1 MSIGWG
7 YKMPRKNI
15 FEILKEKYNVQNEM
29 NKIVKLYN
37 SKLFYYYDNDYN
49 QRKYTPDE
57 IFEREL
63 LKSWKQRGS
72 YLDSEEIKDN
82 IGIPKFFTHD
92 TTLEKILNTL
102 EYYENI
108 SYLLVKKLNIY
119 KSSKYEVSVG
129 FEILLENMQILLDH
143 LNYEFKIFDKEEK
156 LILIPKN
163 PSATA
168 VAEISN
174 DETAM
179 AILMYNHHALKGD
192 LERKRQLLNLIQRT
206 YEPLLKNP
214 IEGYN
219 DFFKKTNLLLNN
231 LHIRH
236 NNFEEENNK
245 NLVIDIDD
253 KTLEHWYD
261 ELYQLLLF
269 CVLIDDNLKRKKE
282 AGEFLK
288 QIKQGA

>member
-1 MSIGWG
+1 MS
-7 YKMPRKNI
+7 RRNI
-15 FEILKEKYNVQNEM
+15 FELLKEKYNVPNEM
-29 NKIVKLYN
+29 EKIVTLYN
-37 SKLFYYYDNDYN
+37 SKLFYYNGDFDRGN
-49 QRKYTPDE
+49 YTPEE
-57 IFEREL
+57 IFEHKL
-63 LKSWKQRGS
+63 LKKWKHRGS
-72 YLDSEEIKDN
+72 YLNCREIKDVL
-82 IGIPKFFTHD
+82 GIPKFFTSETPIED
-92 TTLEKILNTL
+92 VLNTL
-102 EYYENI
+102 EYYENL
-108 SYLLVKKLNIY
+108 SYLLVKKLNILKNY
-119 KSSKYEVSVG
+119 KYDVSDN

-163 PSATA
+163 PAATS
-168 VAEISN
+168 VAEIS
-174 DETAM
+174 DEETAM
-179 AILMYNHHALKGD
+179 AILMYNHHTLKGN
-192 LERKRQLLNLIQRT
+192 LEAKRRLLNSIART
-206 YEPLLKNP
+206 YETLLNKS

-219 DFFKKTNLLLNN
+219 DFLKKTNLLLNN
-231 LHIRH
+231 LHIRQ

-288 QIKQGA
+288 QLKQGA

>member
-1 MSIGWG
+1 MT
-7 YKMPRKNI
+7 RKNI
-15 FEILKEKYNVQNEM
+15 FEFLKEKYNIPKEV

-37 SKLFYYYDNDYN
+37 SELLYCNIGFAQGN
-49 QRKYTPDE
+49 YTPEE

-63 LKSWKQRGS
+63 LKNWKQRGS
-72 YLDSEEIKDN
+72 YLNCKEIKEALR
-82 IGIPKFFTHD
+82 IPKFFTFE
-92 TTLEKILNTL
+92 TPIETILNTL

-108 SYLLVKKLNIY
+108 SYLLVKKLKIFDGY
-119 KSSKYEVSVG
+119 EYEVSDN
-129 FEILLENMQILLDH
+129 FKILLENIQILLNY
-143 LNYEFKIFDKEEK
+143 LNYEHKIFEDEEK
-156 LILIPKN
+156 VILIPKN
-163 PSATA
+163 PAATA
-168 VAEISN
+168 VAEIS
-174 DETAM
+174 DEETAM
-179 AILMYNHHALKGD
+179 AILMYNHHTLKGD

>member
-1 MSIGWG
+1 MT
-7 YKMPRKNI
+7 RKNI
-15 FEILKEKYNVQNEM
+15 FEFLKEKYNIPKEE

-37 SKLFYYYDNDYN
+37 SELLYCNIGFAQGN
-49 QRKYTPDE
+49 YTPEE

-63 LKSWKQRGS
+63 LKNWKQRGS
-72 YLDSEEIKDN
+72 YLNCKEIKEALR
-82 IGIPKFFTHD
+82 IPKFFTFE
-92 TTLEKILNTL
+92 TPIETILNTL

-108 SYLLVKKLNIY
+108 SYLLVKKLKIFDGY
-119 KSSKYEVSVG
+119 EYEVSDN
-129 FEILLENMQILLDH
+129 FKILLENIQILLNY
-143 LNYEFKIFDKEEK
+143 LNYEHKIFEDEEK
-156 LILIPKN
+156 VILIPKN

-168 VAEISN
+168 VAEIS
-174 DETAM
+174 DEETAM
-179 AILMYNHHALKGD
+179 AILMYNHHTLKGD

>member
-1 MSIGWG
+1 MS
-7 YKMPRKNI
+7 RRNI
-15 FEILKEKYNVQNEM
+15 FELLKEKYNIPNEIE
-29 NKIVKLYN
+29 KVVALYN
-37 SKLFYYYDNDYN
+37 SKLFYYNGDFDRGN
-49 QRKYTPDE
+49 YTPEE
-57 IFEREL
+57 IFEHKL
-63 LKSWKQRGS
+63 LKNWKQRGS
-72 YLDSEEIKDN
+72 YLNCREIKDAL
-82 IGIPKFFTHD
+82 GIPKFFTFETPIGD
-92 TTLEKILNTL
+92 VLNTL
-102 EYYENI
+102 EYYENL
-108 SYLLVKKLNIY
+108 SYLLVKKLNILKNY
-119 KSSKYEVSVG
+119 KYDVSDN

-163 PSATA
+163 PAATS
-168 VAEISN
+168 VAEIS
-174 DETAM
+174 DEETAM
-179 AILMYNHHALKGD
+179 AILMYNHHTLKGN
-192 LERKRQLLNLIQRT
+192 LEAKRRLLNSIART
-206 YEPLLKNP
+206 YETLLNKS

-219 DFFKKTNLLLNN
+219 DFLKKTNLLLNN

-288 QIKQGA
+288 QLKQGA